1 VSSDDARDHLTRWRE
16 LTGSL
21 RDPFREAAEPVVQ
34 ESTRAERNALSIE
47 MVEDRAETIRSRLDI
62 HMERHRP
69 RWEAQ
74 ELKRLRR
81 ANPDQVGLTRASGPK
96 PPPGA
101 ITTQES
107 RHDLLKERARM
118 NVERRIEE
126 RRERIDTAER
136 RMIHDLAHDRD
147 RSRSR

>member
-1 VSSDDARDHLTRWRE
+1 MSSDDARDHLTRWRE

-21 RDPFREAAEPVVQ
+21 RDPFRKAAGADVFDTE
-34 ESTRAERNALSIE
+34 RAQKNALSIE
-47 MVEDRAETIRSRLDI
+47 MVQKRADVLRERLAA
-62 HMERHRP
+62 HVERHRP

-74 ELKRLRR
+74 EEQRLRR
-81 ANPDQVGLTRASGPK
+81 SNPDQVGLTRASGPK

-107 RHDLLKERARM
+107 RRDLLKERARM

-136 RMIHDLAHDRD
+136 RMIRDLARDRD